1 MPRPT
6 LPTPMAETAPQ
17 VDLIIPVLNE
27 VKALEKSVETIR
39 AFLAPSFPYRWRIT
53 IADNG
58 STDGTREVGE
68 RLQAKYPGEVFFF
81 AIPERGRG
89 RALRLAWT
97 QSPADIMAYTD
108 VDLSTE
114 LATLEVLCRAIHE
127 EGYDLG
133 TGSRLQKAS
142 QVKRGPKREFISRTY
157 NLMVKALLF
166 THFSDAQCG
175 FKAASREVVQK
186 IIPHVE
192 DQAWF
197 FDTELLALAEKQGYR
212 IKDHPVKWIDDE
224 DSRVKIVKTAW
235 EDIKGLVRVRFYL
248 WSNAFR
254 STRDQWRK
262 GSPAKTPTTTPRH
275 VRA

>member
-1 MPRPT
+1 MT
-6 LPTPMAETAPQ
+6 APTPL
-17 VDLIIPVLNE
+17 VDLVIPVLNE
-27 VKALEKSVETIR
+27 VKALEKSVETVR
-39 AFLAPSFPYRWRIT
+39 AFLGTTFPYRWRVT

-68 RLQAKYPGEVFFF
+68 RLQAKYPDQVTFF
-81 AIPERGRG
+81 AIPQRGRG

-114 LATLEVLCRAIHE
+114 LEALEVLCRAIHAD
-127 EGYDLG
+127 GFDLG

-142 QVKRGPKREFISRTY
+142 KVKRGPKREFISRCY

-166 THFSDAQCG
+166 TRFSDAQCG
-175 FKAASREVVQK
+175 FKAVSREVVEK
-186 IIPHVE
+186 IVPHVE

-212 IKDHPVKWIDDE
+212 IKDHPVRWIDDD

-248 WSNAFR
+248 WSSDFR
-254 STRDQWRK
+254 RSRDQWRK
-262 GSPAKTPTTTPRH
+262 GSPPQSAAAAREH
-275 VRA
+275 ARV

>member
-1 MPRPT
+1 MT
-6 LPTPMAETAPQ
+6 APTPL

-27 VKALEKSVETIR
+27 VKALEKSVETVR
-39 AFLAPSFPYRWRIT
+39 AFLGKTFPYRWRVT

-58 STDGTREVGE
+58 STDGTRDVGE
-68 RLQAKYPGEVFFF
+68 MLQKKYPGEVFFF
-81 AIPERGRG
+81 AIPQRGRG

-114 LATLEVLCRAIHE
+114 LEALEVLCRAIHE
-127 EGYDLG
+127 QGFDLG
-133 TGSRLQKAS
+133 TGSRLQKTS
-142 QVKRGPKREFISRTY
+142 RVKRGPKREFISRCY
-157 NLMVKALLF
+157 NLMVKGMLF

-175 FKAASREVVQK
+175 FKAVSREVVEK
-186 IIPHVE
+186 VVPHVE

-197 FDTELLALAEKQGYR
+197 FDTELLSLAEKQGYR
-212 IKDHPVKWIDDE
+212 IKDHPVLWIDDE

-248 WSNAFR
+248 WSSAFR
-254 STRDQWRK
+254 ATRAEWRK
-262 GSPAKTPTTTPRH
+262 GSPSL
-275 VRA
+275 RAAAHGERARV

>member
-1 MPRPT
+1 MT
-6 LPTPMAETAPQ
+6 EALPL

-39 AFLAPSFPYRWRIT
+39 AFLGPSFPYRWRIT

-68 RLQAKYPGEVFFF
+68 KLQKKYPGEVFFF
-81 AIPERGRG
+81 AIPQRGRG

-114 LATLEVLCRAIHE
+114 LRALEVLCRAIHE
-127 EGYDLG
+127 QGYDLG
-133 TGSRLQKAS
+133 TGSRLQKLS
-142 QVKRGPKREFISRTY
+142 QVKRGPKREFISQTY

-175 FKAASREVVQK
+175 FKAVSREVVQK
-186 IIPHVE
+186 VVPHVE

-197 FDTELLALAEKQGYR
+197 FDTELLALCEKQGYR
-212 IKDHPVKWIDDE
+212 IKDHPVKWDDDE

-235 EDIKGLVRVRFYL
+235 EDVKGLLRVRFYL
-248 WSNAFR
+248 WSSAFR
-254 STRDQWRK
+254 STRDEWCK
-262 GSPAKTPTTTPRH
+262 GSPAKPESPTRQH
-275 VRA
+275 ARA